1 MKKTPKP
8 SKKTIAP
15 EFRVVVETAEKTR
28 GLSFNEMV
36 VAIVA
41 IVVLG
46 AVAAAGL
53 YGVATDDYTPLKG
66 IGESVGIALAQGSKA
81 FK

>member
-8 SKKTIAP
+8 SPQTVTP
-15 EFRVVVETAEKTR
+15 EFRVVIETPEKTR
-28 GLSFNEMV
+28 GLSFKEMV

-41 IVVLG
+41 IVVSG

-53 YGVATDDYTPLKG
+53 YGVATHDYTPLKG
-66 IGESVGIALAQGSKA
+66 IGESVSTVLARGMNALK
-81 FK
+81 